1 MKLIILQRDG
11 VINQLVENGIKSLQ
25 DWKPIPGSIKAMGQL
40 CQSGYSLVIIVNRLA
55 MSNDAPDIETLHA
68 IHSQTGQLL
77 EQYGGYVE
85 ALFYC
90 PHDSKD
96 ECDCHTPGAGIYSD
110 IAKRFQCDLS
120 NVPVIIDNLADIDS
134 IKSLGA
140 SAVIVKTGRG
150 AATLAAVDSHDLK
163 TMTIYNDL
171 AEFSEAIIAETTS
184 E

>member
-1 MKLIILQRDG
+1 
-11 VINQLVENGIKSLQ
+11 
-25 DWKPIPGSIKAMGQL
+25 
-40 CQSGYSLVIIVNRLA
+40 
-55 MSNDAPDIETLHA
+55 
-68 IHSQTGQLL
+68 
-77 EQYGGYVE
+77 
-85 ALFYC
+85 
-90 PHDSKD
+90 
-96 ECDCHTPGAGIYSD
+96 TPGAGIYSD